1 MNGADTSWILTAT
14 ALVLMMTMPGL
25 ALFYAGLVQAKNILS
40 VLMHCVAIACLASI
54 LWFVLGYSLAFTEG
68 NAFIGGLSRIG
79 LAGIERDTLS
89 GTIPESLWVIFQMT
103 FAVITPALMVGAF
116 VERIKFSAVL
126 IIAGAWLLLV
136 YVPVTHWVWGGGWLA
151 EMGVIDFAG
160 GIVVHVTAGVSAA
173 VIALMLGARDGFPNG
188 VRPPHAPWMVMVGAS
203 LLWVGWFGF
212 NGGSAVAANGD
223 ATMAILVTHLSAAT
237 ASLVWMVIEWVKFG
251 KPSIVGIVTGTIAG
265 LATITPA
272 SGSVGPMGAIVLGLA
287 GGVIC
292 FYAVDFVKSKMNV
305 DDSLDVLAVHGV
317 GGATGTL
324 LLAFLLAF
332 GSGGAGYGE
341 GVTAFGQFGVQAIG
355 VVATAIWSLVAT
367 VVIVWVTKM
376 LVGLRVDK
384 EAETTGLD
392 LAVHGETGYRH

>member
-14 ALVLMMTMPGL
+14 ALVLLMTMPGL

-40 VLMHCVAIACLASI
+40 VLMHCVAIACVASI
-54 LWFVLGYSLAFTEG
+54 LWFMFGYSLAFTEG

-79 LAGIERDTLS
+79 LAGVERDSLS

-126 IIAGAWLLLV
+126 LISAVWLMLV

-151 EMGVIDFAG
+151 QLGVIDFAG

-173 VIALMLGARDGFPNG
+173 VIAFMLGARKGFPNG

-237 ASLVWMVIEWVKFG
+237 ASLVWMIIEWVKFG
-251 KPSIVGIVTGTIAG
+251 KPSVVGIVTGTIAG

-272 SGSVGPMGAIVLGLA
+272 SGSVGPMGAVVLGIA
-287 GGVIC
+287 GGLIC
-292 FYAVDFVKSKMNV
+292 FYAVDLVKSRFNI
-305 DDSLDVLAVHGV
+305 DDSLDVLAVHGI

-332 GSGGAGYGE
+332 GSGASGYAE
-341 GVTAFGQFGVQAIG
+341 GMNAMSQFGVQVLG
-355 VVATAIWSLVAT
+355 VAVTALWSLVVT
-367 VVIVWVTKM
+367 VAIVWLTKRV
-376 LVGLRVDK
+376 VGLRVGV
-384 EAETTGLD
+384 EEETTGLD
-392 LAVHGETGYRH
+392 LTVHGETGYRH